1 MDPLVS
7 KAKRAN
13 KGGMMMANLKRHI
26 APISQEAWDFIDEEA
41 RRILNLK
48 LTARKVV
55 DFVGP
60 KGMDFAAVNTGRK
73 IAIEETPLDGVK
85 YSKRQVLPMVEIE
98 VPFKLKMDEIES
110 LMRGAEDVETDTL
123 IEAAEKIA
131 KAENQAIYNGLSNA
145 NIKGILPISENN
157 PVKVEDDLVTPVAEG
172 VRILEDQ
179 GIEGPFNLL
188 VGDKF
193 RSLLYKPNDK
203 GYPAKRRLEN
213 LLEGQIFF
221 APDLKDKG
229 LILPVNNEDF
239 EFIVGQDISVGYS
252 HQEADELVFFLIE
265 SFTFRVNAPEASVVL
280 E

>member
-1 MDPLVS
+1 
-7 KAKRAN
+7 
-13 KGGMMMANLKRHI
+13 MANLKRHI
-26 APISQEAWDFIDEEA
+26 APITQQAWDFIAEEA

-73 IAIEETPLDGVK
+73 IAVEDTPLDGVK
-85 YSKRQVLPMVEIE
+85 YSQRQVLPMVEIE

-110 LMRGAEDVETDTL
+110 LMRGAEDVETDSL
-123 IEAAEKIA
+123 IEAATKIA
-131 KAENQAIYNGLSNA
+131 KAENQAIYNGLSHA
-145 NIKGILPISENN
+145 GIKGILPVSENDHIQ
-157 PVKVEDDLVTPVAEG
+157 VEDDLVQPASEG
-172 VRILEDQ
+172 VKTLEAQ
-179 GIEGPFNLL
+179 GIEGPYNLL
-188 VGDKF
+188 VGNKL

-221 APDLKDKG
+221 APDLEDKG
-229 LILPVNNEDF
+229 LILPVNSEDF

-265 SFTFRVNAPEASVVL
+265 SFTFRVNAPEASVIL

>member
-1 MDPLVS
+1 
-7 KAKRAN
+7 
-13 KGGMMMANLKRHI
+13 MANLKRHI
-26 APISQEAWDFIDEEA
+26 APITQQAWDFIDEEA

-73 IAIEETPLDGVK
+73 IAVEDTPLDGVK
-85 YSKRQVLPMVEIE
+85 YSQRQVLPMVEIE

-110 LMRGAEDVETDTL
+110 LMRGAEDVETDSL
-123 IEAAEKIA
+123 IEAATKIA
-131 KAENQAIYNGLSNA
+131 KAENQAIYNGLSHA
-145 NIKGILPISENN
+145 GIKGILPVSEND
-157 PVKVEDDLVTPVAEG
+157 PIQVEDDLVTPASEG
-172 VRILEDQ
+172 VKALEAK
-179 GIEGPFNLL
+179 GIEGPYNLL
-188 VGDKF
+188 VGNKL

-221 APDLKDKG
+221 APDLEDKG
-229 LILPVNNEDF
+229 LILPVNSEDF

-265 SFTFRVNAPEASVVL
+265 SFTFRVNAPEASVIL